1 MRNCSYFAK
10 RLLFLNKK
18 SNFTVLKKIY
28 YIFIFTVLLSLGSF
42 AQGKIVAGSSES
54 VKIMRFYPN
63 PAVSVINFEFQ
74 KSFDK
79 YFTFQIFNFIG
90 KKVLDLKTVTPK
102 INIPLTDFYRGVY
115 IYQLRDRTGKIIE
128 SGKFQVVK

>member
-1 MRNCSYFAK
+1 M
-10 RLLFLNKK
+10 
-18 SNFTVLKKIY
+18 KKIF
-28 YIFIFTVLLSLGSF
+28 YIVIFTILFVSAGQ
-42 AQGKIVAGSSES
+42 AQKPIVAGATDPS

-63 PAVSVINFEFQ
+63 PAVTVINFEFQ

-79 YFTFQIFNFIG
+79 FFSFQVYNFIG

-115 IYQLRDRTGKIIE
+115 IYQLRDRSGRIID

>member
-1 MRNCSYFAK
+1 MKKIFYI
-10 RLLFLNKK
+10 LL
-18 SNFTVLKKIY
+18 FTVL
-28 YIFIFTVLLSLGSF
+28 FASGSF
-42 AQGKIVAGSSES
+42 AQNKVAAVPDVA
-54 VKIMRFYPN
+54 VKFMRFFPN

-74 KSFDK
+74 KGFDK
-79 YFTFQIFNFIG
+79 YFTFQVFNFIG

-115 IYQLRDRTGKIIE
+115 IYQLRDRSGKVID